1 MSLVNVLNVI
11 VKQSKTPF
19 CSPIAFDIYFESVK
33 SLKHS
38 LTWRII
44 YIGQASNDQYDQIL
58 EEAEMDC
65 EVAGR
70 MTFTLEV
77 SITFNL
83 LMHSYRVNF
92 QMIPNCHNLI
102 LSESLP
108 FSWLA
113 HIMELRNFSE
123 LDTTSTTLILM
134 NSQNWLKIHQMYLIF
149 KSWLDIFSSRSQE

>member
-11 VKQSKTPF
+11 VKQAKTPF
-19 CSPIAFDIYFESVK
+19 VDSIAFDIYFEAVK

-44 YIGQASNDQYDQIL
+44 YIGQASTDQYDQVL

-77 SITFNL
+77 STNIIPKSLKWQLTFSVCL
-83 LMHSYRVNF
+83 
-92 QMIPNCHNLI
+92 
-102 LSESLP
+102 
-108 FSWLA
+108 
-113 HIMELRNFSE
+113 
-123 LDTTSTTLILM
+123 
-134 NSQNWLKIHQMYLIF
+134 
-149 KSWLDIFSSRSQE
+149 

>member
-19 CSPIAFDIYFESVK
+19 TQPIAFDIYFESVK

-44 YIGQASNDQYDQIL
+44 YIGQASCDEYDQIL

-70 MTFTLEV
+70 MMFTLEGQFPDV
-77 SITFNL
+77 SK
-83 LMHSYRVNF
+83 
-92 QMIPNCHNLI
+92 
-102 LSESLP
+102 LP
-108 FSWLA
+108 QNDVVGVTA
-113 HIMELRNFSE
+113 
-123 LDTTSTTLILM
+123 ILM
-134 NSQNWLKIHQMYLIF
+134 TCSYNGTQEFFRVGYYVNNAYSEEFPDLI
-149 KSWLDIFSSRSQE
+149 ENPPN